1 MLQRIRRAFL
11 QRIMQSVAKRTS
23 ARRGPHVAWPA
34 SSAAAL
40 AAVALFA
47 SAHAQA
53 ADAVRVNLAWLPQGS
68 TGGILLAQSKGYYRE
83 AGLDV
88 SVMRGYGGQRTVN
101 EVDGG
106 LFEFGYGD
114 PVSVMLNR
122 AHGGHAVMVGAIN
135 TRWPGAM
142 CYLERPGFKVNS
154 PKDLSGLTLGGGG
167 ASPVQNIMP
176 AWLKQN
182 GLAPDAIKTV
192 RLDPAVINTALLQ
205 KRIDL
210 SECWEG
216 ASLPVQAALAKR
228 AGQQLGRVFYRDF
241 GLDMMGNGL
250 VTTDT
255 FVAQHPDVVKRFV
268 AATYRG
274 YALMREHPQ
283 EAADAIAA
291 QYPVL
296 DKTILL
302 QQIVETN
309 GLITDDPADH
319 KTGWLRPARMESTA
333 AFVSRAF
340 GTGAKVK
347 AADLYT
353 NRFIE

>member
-1 MLQRIRRAFL
+1 MLKQVRQTAHR
-11 QRIMQSVAKRTS
+11 M
-23 ARRGPHVAWPA
+23 ARCLLV
-34 SSAAAL
+34 AAAL
-40 AAVALFA
+40 AL
-47 SAHAQA
+47 SANAAHA

-68 TGGILLAQSKGYYRE
+68 TGGILLAQAKGWYRE

-88 SVMRGYGGQRTVN
+88 TVMRGYGGQRTVN
-101 EVDGG
+101 EVDEG

-142 CYLERPGFKVNS
+142 CYLEKPGFKVTTL
-154 PKDLSGLTLGGGG
+154 KDLSGLTLGGGG
-167 ASPVQNIMP
+167 ASPVQNIVP

-182 GLAPDAIKTV
+182 GLPPDAIKTI

-228 AGQQLGRVFYRDF
+228 AGQQLGEIYYRDF
-241 GLDMMGNGL
+241 GLDMMGNGI

-255 FVAQHPDVVKRFV
+255 FVAAHPDVVKRFV
-268 AATYRG
+268 EATYRG
-274 YALMREHPQ
+274 YAAMREHPQ

-296 DKTILL
+296 DKTILM

-309 GLITDDPADH
+309 GLITDDPAHH
-319 KTGWLRPARMESTA
+319 KTGWLRPERMDATA
-333 AFVSRAF
+333 GFVARAF
-340 GTGAKVK
+340 GTGTRVK
-347 AADLYT
+347 ATDLYT
-353 NRFIE
+353 NHFVE

>member
-1 MLQRIRRAFL
+1 MLQRVRHALRRL
-11 QRIMQSVAKRTS
+11 VQPLKQQ
-23 ARRGPHVAWPA
+23 
-34 SSAAAL
+34 AALRAVAL
-40 AAVALFA
+40 AATALFT
-47 SAHAQA
+47 SAHA
-53 ADAVRVNLAWLPQGS
+53 ADTVRVNLAWLPQGS
-68 TGGILLAQSKGYYRE
+68 TGGILLAQAKGYYRD

-101 EVDGG
+101 EVDEG

-122 AHGGHAVMVGAIN
+122 AHGGHTVMVGAIN

-142 CYLERPGFKVNS
+142 CYLERPGFKVNTL
-154 PKDLSGLTLGGGG
+154 KDLSGMTLGGGG

-176 AWLKQN
+176 AWLRQN
-182 GLAPDAIKTV
+182 GMAPDAIKTV

-228 AGQQLGRVFYRDF
+228 AGQQLGKVYYRDY
-241 GLDMMGNGL
+241 GLDMMGNGI
-250 VTTDT
+250 VTTDA
-255 FVAQHPDVVKRFV
+255 FVAQHPDVVKRFL

-283 EAADAIAA
+283 EAADAIGAL
-291 QYPVL
+291 YPVL
-296 DKTILL
+296 DKAILL

-309 GLITDDPADH
+309 GLIADDPAQH
-319 KTGWLRPARMESTA
+319 KTGWLRPARMDATA

-340 GTGAKVK
+340 GTGSKVK

-353 NRFIE
+353 NQFVE

>member
-1 MLQRIRRAFL
+1 MLQRIRRAAHE
-11 QRIMQSVAKRTS
+11 RVSPR
-23 ARRGPHVAWPA
+23 ARRAACGAA
-34 SSAAAL
+34 LLAAA
-40 AAVALFA
+40 AFTAG
-47 SAHAQA
+47 AHA

-68 TGGILLAQSKGYYRE
+68 TGGILLAQSKGYYRD

-101 EVDGG
+101 EVDNG

-122 AHGGHAVMVGAIN
+122 AHGGHTVMVGAIN

-142 CYLERPGFKVNS
+142 CYLERPGFKANA
-154 PKDLSGLTLGGGG
+154 PKDLAGLTLGGGG

-176 AWLKQN
+176 AWLRQN
-182 GLAPDAIKTV
+182 GMAPDAIRTV

-228 AGQQLGRVFYRDF
+228 AGQQLGKMYYRDF

-250 VTTDT
+250 VTTDS

-309 GLITDDPADH
+309 GLIADDPAAH
-319 KTGWLRPARMESTA
+319 KMGWLRPARMEATA
-333 AFVSRAF
+333 AFVARAF
-340 GTGAKVK
+340 NTGAKVK
-347 AADLYT
+347 ASDLYT
-353 NRFIE
+353 NRFVDPAQ